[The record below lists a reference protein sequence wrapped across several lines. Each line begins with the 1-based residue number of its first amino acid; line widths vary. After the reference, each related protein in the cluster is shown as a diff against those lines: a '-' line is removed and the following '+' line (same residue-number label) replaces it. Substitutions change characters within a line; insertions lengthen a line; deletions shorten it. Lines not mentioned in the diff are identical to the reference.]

1 MLPPPALRPSF
12 TMAVVAPG
20 LENAQRKAASGL
32 TKINGEGF
40 RQCITVIAANA
51 AIAASTKA

>member
-20 LENAQRKAASGL
+20 LENAQRNL